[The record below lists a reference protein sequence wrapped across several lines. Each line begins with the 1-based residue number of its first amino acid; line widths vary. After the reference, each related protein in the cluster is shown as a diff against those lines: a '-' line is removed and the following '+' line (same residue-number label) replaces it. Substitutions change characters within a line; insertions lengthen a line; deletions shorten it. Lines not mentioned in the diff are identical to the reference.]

1 MKKMLMTLICL
12 ILLCGFSF
20 GQKDLD
26 VIHFKNGAVVKGRII
41 ENVINNYVK
50 IELLDGSV
58 VAYSYSDIDK
68 ITKEVIVQKKRD
80 IGTDQQTNDVN
91 IFKKNSFGLGLG
103 IPYGALGV
111 NIDINAGSNLNLSL
125 GIGTTIFAGIGY
137 NVGFKYFF
145 TPIERTFRPRVS
157 AYYGINAIVLKEYI
171 GIDKEDEGES
181 YTGLSIGAGAQWM
194 WGKTKSNGLD
204 FDIIYIA
211 TTGYDVDKLKEEGF
225 DVEEYGKVKISIGYR
240 HGF

>member
-68 ITKEVIVQKKRD
+68 ITKEATTPSPQRKVSSGTNQQKQMLYETQKKNPGTAVVFSCLLTSAGHAYAGNWGRGLLFSAAR
-80 IGTDQQTNDVN
+80 IGCGVLAVTAGIEETEPDYYGYTETEITSTYYIAMSGAL
-91 IFKKNSFGLGLG
+91 IFAIWEMFDAHSEAERYNRKLYNRLHSKQPGFGLNI
-103 IPYGALGV
+103 IPAKKGAKL
-111 NIDINAGSNLNLSL
+111 ALSYA
-125 GIGTTIFAGIGY
+125 F
-137 NVGFKYFF
+137 
-145 TPIERTFRPRVS
+145 
-157 AYYGINAIVLKEYI
+157 
-171 GIDKEDEGES
+171 
-181 YTGLSIGAGAQWM
+181 
-194 WGKTKSNGLD
+194 
-204 FDIIYIA
+204 
-211 TTGYDVDKLKEEGF
+211 
-225 DVEEYGKVKISIGYR
+225 
-240 HGF
+240 